1 MIKKNNSISHWF
13 WLSINWLWIIIITQE
28 QGKGMRLRN
37 DILGL
42 GPHSTFIRILGSF
55 CYIKAVRP
63 AGELPDPPSV
73 AHWDGLQLIQLWQDF
88 VPLNVA
94 RQGPAATSR
103 EQLLPFTPECCTNS
117 HCSMCAQK
125 FGKLWIWGTA
135 EVTWYLYHCLS
146 QRLSSKEKER
156 KYWLQLEHPM

>member
-37 DILGL
+37 DILK

-88 VPLNVA
+88 VPSMWP
-94 RQGPAATSR
+94 GKD
-103 EQLLPFTPECCTNS
+103 LLPPAESSFFHS
-117 HCSMCAQK
+117 LQSAAQIATVPCVHRSLGNCE
-125 FGKLWIWGTA
+125 FGETA
-135 EVTWYLYHCLS
+135 EVTWYLYHCTYL
-146 QRLSSKEKER
+146 KD
-156 KYWLQLEHPM
+156 